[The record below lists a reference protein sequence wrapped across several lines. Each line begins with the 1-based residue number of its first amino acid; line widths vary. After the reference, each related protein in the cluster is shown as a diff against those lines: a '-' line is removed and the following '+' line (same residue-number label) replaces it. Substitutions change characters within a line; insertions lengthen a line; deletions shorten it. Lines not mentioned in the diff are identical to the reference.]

1 MRIIKLYT
9 SVLVVSAAAL
19 FSACDKKIP
28 EKLTSDSSNQFAYV
42 RIVDVAPNFNVVAGI
57 KDSFNL
63 FIGSN
68 KINNANLTYNTFF
81 PVGTA
86 PLYVAIPAGNQLFRF
101 EQNPYVKAD
110 SAAPANIYS
119 ITRKLEA
126 GKYYSNIVTDSF
138 KSTNTAKQM
147 FIEDNFTAPENGKFG
162 IRFIHA
168 VHNDTAVG
176 KTVDVYSTKQKANIF
191 TNVAAGSA
199 TGFLYFP
206 IPTTTGGDTV
216 ILRRSGTLYE
226 IAKISGM
233 TQSSGRVYSLLYRG
247 TATGVLT
254 SSTKYRG
261 LTSYLNY

>member
-1 MRIIKLYT
+1 MRKSNLFL
-9 SVLVVSAAAL
+9 SLLLAGSAL
-19 FSACDKKIP
+19 FTACHKDIP
-28 EKLTSDSSNQFAYV
+28 VNATVDMSDGNAYV
-42 RIVDVAPNFNVVAGI
+42 RIVDVAPNFNSIAGI

-63 FIGSN
+63 FIGAN

-81 PVGTA
+81 PVGTT
-86 PLYVAIPAGNQLFRF
+86 PLYVSIPAGNQLFRF

-126 GKYYSNIVTDSF
+126 GKYYSYIVTDSF
-138 KSTNTAKQM
+138 KSTNPAKQM
-147 FIEDNFTAPENGKFG
+147 FLEDNFTPPEAGKFG

-176 KTVDVYSTKQKANIF
+176 KTVDVFSTKQKANIF
-191 TNVAAGSA
+191 TNVAAGTA

-206 IPTTTGGDTV
+206 IPTTSGGDTV

-226 IAKISGM
+226 IARINAM

-254 SSTKYRG
+254 TSSKYRG
-261 LTSYLNY
+261 LTSYINY